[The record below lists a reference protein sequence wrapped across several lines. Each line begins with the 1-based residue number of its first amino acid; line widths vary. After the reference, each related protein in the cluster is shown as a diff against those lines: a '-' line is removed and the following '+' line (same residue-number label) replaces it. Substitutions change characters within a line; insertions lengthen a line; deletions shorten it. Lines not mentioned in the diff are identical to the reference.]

1 MQEVWNMSKVY
12 VFLADGFEDIEGL
25 TVVDLM
31 RRAEIETETVSIKNS
46 REVVTSDGITM
57 YTDRIFENTDF
68 SDADM
73 LVLPGGM
80 PGTKYLGEYAPL
92 TELLTE
98 FYNKGGKVAAICA
111 APSVFAALGFLK
123 NRKAT
128 SYPSF
133 MDKLEGA
140 EAVEEEVV
148 TDGNVTT
155 SRGLGTAIP
164 FALSL
169 IAQLAGEEK
178 AQEIA
183 DSVVFCR

>member
-1 MQEVWNMSKVY
+1 
-12 VFLADGFEDIEGL
+12 
-25 TVVDLM
+25 
-31 RRAEIETETVSIKNS
+31 
-46 REVVTSDGITM
+46 
-57 YTDRIFENTDF
+57 
-68 SDADM
+68 
-73 LVLPGGM
+73 
-80 PGTKYLGEYAPL
+80 
-92 TELLTE
+92 
-98 FYNKGGKVAAICA
+98 
-111 APSVFAALGFLK
+111 
-123 NRKAT
+123 
-128 SYPSF
+128 